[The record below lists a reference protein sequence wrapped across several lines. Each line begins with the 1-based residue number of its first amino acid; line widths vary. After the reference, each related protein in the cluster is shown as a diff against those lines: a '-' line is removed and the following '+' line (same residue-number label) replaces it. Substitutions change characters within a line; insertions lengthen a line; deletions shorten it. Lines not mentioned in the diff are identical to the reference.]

1 MRFTFKLMLR
11 GGAALI
17 LLTALAP
24 LVQGQ
29 RSGRGASSP
38 QPTRETAAMN
48 DLEREMNER
57 TLEERLGTPASRRQQ
72 RLSYDQL
79 SEDFKRI
86 QIVNNELVAAAS
98 SRDAALD
105 LKLVAKSAGEIRK
118 LAARLKEN
126 LMLPEPSKGVRRFQA
141 EVEPE
146 VAQVKSALLVLGK
159 LVAGFAHNPVF
170 KEPNVVDAQMSAK
183 ARLDLEEIIALSEQ
197 VRKSSEK
204 LNKLARKSQ

>member
-1 MRFTFKLMLR
+1 
-11 GGAALI
+11 
-17 LLTALAP
+17 
-24 LVQGQ
+24 
-29 RSGRGASSP
+29 
-38 QPTRETAAMN
+38 MN

-57 TLEERLGTPASRRQQ
+57 TLEEQLGTPAARRQQ
-72 RLSYDQL
+72 RLSYEQL

-86 QIVNNELVAAAS
+86 QLVNNELVAAAS
-98 SRDAALD
+98 RADALD
-105 LKLVAKSAGEIRK
+105 LKFVLRSAGEVRK

-126 LMLPEPSKGVRRFQA
+126 LMLPEPSKGSRRLQA
-141 EVEPE
+141 EVGLED
-146 VAQVKSALLVLGK
+146 AQLKASLLVLGK

-204 LNKLARKSQ
+204 LSKLARKSQ

>member
-1 MRFTFKLMLR
+1 MRLTFKLMLR
-11 GGAALI
+11 AAAAVVMLA
-17 LLTALAP
+17 ALAP
-24 LVQGQ
+24 LAQGQ

-38 QPTRETAAMN
+38 QPTRETSAMN

-57 TLEERLGTPASRRQQ
+57 TLEEQLGAPASRRQQ
-72 RLSYDQL
+72 RLSYEQL

-86 QIVNNELVAAAS
+86 QLVNNDLVAAA

-105 LKLVAKSAGEIRK
+105 LKFVARSAGEIRK

-126 LMLPEPSKGVRRFQA
+126 LMLPEPSKGSKRLQA

-146 VAQVKSALLVLGK
+146 AVQLKASLLVLGK
-159 LVAGFAHNPVF
+159 LVASFAHNPVF

-197 VRKSSEK
+197 VRKSSDK